1 MPQTADV
8 VSAKIYPT
16 ISRAVTVRV
25 CVCACANISSHVSS
39 YTWLFAIAQVMLP
52 FADLHKQC
60 LFVCLRTENI
70 GCKLCFIT
78 VHCLAFWQHHHT
90 SVVHQHVNF
99 RFSYKILAASKRYRD
114 DGMCL
119 DRYSVVAR
127 LQRVSPRLS
136 Q

>member
-99 RFSYKILAASKRYRD
+99 RFFYKIQSNTCTVYMYK
-114 DGMCL
+114 
-119 DRYSVVAR
+119 
-127 LQRVSPRLS
+127 
-136 Q
+136 